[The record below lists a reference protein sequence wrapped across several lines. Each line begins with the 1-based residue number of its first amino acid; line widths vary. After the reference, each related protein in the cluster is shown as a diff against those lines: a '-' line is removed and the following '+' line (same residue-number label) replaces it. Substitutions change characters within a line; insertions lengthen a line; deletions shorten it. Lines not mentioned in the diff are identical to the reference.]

1 MMHGEA
7 KGGTLGEQDER
18 LQILQMIETGAISAD
33 EGVKLLKALDDAA
46 EAEASTPSGRRP
58 KWIRVHVTDLTT
70 GKRKVNV
77 NIPMG
82 LVNVGMR
89 LGARFAPEMEDMDLS
104 EIMEAINEG
113 TTGKII
119 DVEDAEDGERVEI
132 FVE

>member
-1 MMHGEA
+1 MD
-7 KGGTLGEQDER
+7 EQDER
-18 LQILQMIETGAISAD
+18 LQILKMIETGAISAD

-46 EAEASTPSGRRP
+46 EAEASGPSGRRP
-58 KWIRVHVTDLTT
+58 KWFRVHVTDLTT

-77 NIPMG
+77 NIPIG

-89 LGARFAPEMEDMDLS
+89 LGARFAPQMDDMDLS
-104 EIMEAINEG
+104 EIMKSINEG
-113 TTGKII
+113 TMGKII

>member
-1 MMHGEA
+1 M
-7 KGGTLGEQDER
+7 GGTMGEQDER

-33 EGVKLLKALDDAA
+33 DGVKLLKALDDAT
-46 EAEASTPSGRRP
+46 EAEVETSGPSGRRP
-58 KWIRVHVTDLTT
+58 KWFRVHVTDLTT

-119 DVEDAEDGERVEI
+119 DVEDREDGERVEI

>member
-1 MMHGEA
+1 M
-7 KGGTLGEQDER
+7 GEQDER

-46 EAEASTPSGRRP
+46 EAEASAPSGRRP
-58 KWIRVHVTDLTT
+58 KWFRVHVTDLTT

>member
-1 MMHGEA
+1 M
-7 KGGTLGEQDER
+7 GEQDER

-33 EGVKLLKALDDAA
+33 DGVKLLKALDDAT
-46 EAEASTPSGRRP
+46 EAEVETSGPSGRRP
-58 KWIRVHVTDLTT
+58 KWFRVHVTDLTT

-119 DVEDAEDGERVEI
+119 DVEDREDGERVEI